1 MLMTFCVNARTV
13 TFGATEWCP
22 YSCSALKDGGIVT
35 SKVRGILKDHGID
48 LKVKFLPWKRA
59 VQLINDGELDGLLT
73 AVKEEVP
80 YMRLTSYP
88 AETYRSC
95 LFGKKDDKRII
106 TKEMIPSLEIALIDG
121 YSYGPLFDKL
131 IQRNLGHF
139 TKLGGSST
147 LKRMYKMM
155 KLNRVEYFLED
166 ERVALYHYPH
176 QLGIKICA
184 EKRPFYTAIS
194 PQYQKMQ
201 EILDILNKG
210 FSVK

>member
-35 SKVRGILKDHGID
+35 SKVRGILKDHGIN

-106 TKEMIPSLEIALIDG
+106 TKEMIPSLDIALIDG

-131 IQRNLGHF
+131 IQGNQGHF
-139 TKLGGSST
+139 TKLGGSNT
-147 LKRMYKMM
+147 QKRMYKMM
-155 KLNRVEYFLED
+155 KLNRVDYILED
-166 ERVALYHYPH
+166 ERVALFHNPN
-176 QLGIKICA
+176 QLSLKICA
-184 EKRPFYTAIS
+184 KKRPFFVAIS
-194 PQYQKMQ
+194 PQLQDVEKVL
-201 EILDILNKG
+201 EILNLGLKP
-210 FSVK
+210 